1 MILTHPA
8 AAVAAAAVA
17 IAIAIAIAMFK
28 ISQESRGRRVVEHT
42 T

>member
-8 AAVAAAAVA
+8 AAVAAAAV
-17 IAIAIAIAMFK
+17 AIAIAIAMFK